1 MTTNDHSASLV
12 TRTYVAEVSV
22 RCTRLTLRAVDAMS
36 NEGGGV
42 VPRVC
47 AFFHKLPFGLV
58 VEPPEAVSFLP

>member
-1 MTTNDHSASLV
+1 
-12 TRTYVAEVSV
+12 
-22 RCTRLTLRAVDAMS
+22 MS